1 MWDRDGNRRDRARET
16 ARNSIDST
24 GIWLLHANFLLLFL
38 ACSLI
43 VRWATNL
50 LTQRWTNTV
59 PGAFHGRLYNICAS
73 QPANHIERRAH
84 THNLCLQFA
93 FSSAQPV
100 SVLLHRFAL
109 DPGKS
114 IFVRFPSARPSRRR
128 FTIAQSLQNVQQS
141 IPCHKI
147 KKKDMKPRGVIR
159 TLPP

>member
-1 MWDRDGNRRDRARET
+1 MALARQFF
-16 ARNSIDST
+16 ASFL
-24 GIWLLHANFLLLFL
+24 GLLLDRPL
-38 ACSLI
+38 GHQPAHTTMDEHC
-43 VRWATNL
+43 
-50 LTQRWTNTV
+50 
-59 PGAFHGRLYNICAS
+59 PGGLGAHGRLYNICAS

-147 KKKDMKPRGVIR
+147 KKKDMKPRGVKS
-159 TLPP
+159 TLTP